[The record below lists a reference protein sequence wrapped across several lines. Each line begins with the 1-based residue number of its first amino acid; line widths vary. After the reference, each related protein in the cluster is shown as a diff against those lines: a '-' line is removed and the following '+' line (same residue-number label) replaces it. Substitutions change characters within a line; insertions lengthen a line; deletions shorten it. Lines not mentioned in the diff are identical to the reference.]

1 MFCRVHG
8 LGRGANL
15 WEVIMAKAPKKTTK
29 TTKKP
34 RQKAALKRRVFLVV
48 VDESNEFHQ
57 ALYFA
62 CMRAKSVHGRVAL
75 LRCVGG
81 AEFQHWVGVGELMV
95 EEARE
100 EAENLLREQS
110 ERVHKLTGE
119 YPIVH
124 LREGDA
130 KTEIISLINEEPE
143 ISILVLGLDTQDETT
158 DSLISY
164 LISRGAAQCRVPIT
178 IVPGN
183 LSDKDLDKVT

>member
-15 WEVIMAKAPKKTTK
+15 WKVIMAKAS
-29 TTKKP
+29 KKP
-34 RQKAALKRRVFLVV
+34 QNTPPHKRRVFLVV
-48 VDESNEFHQ
+48 VDESSEFHQ

-110 ERVHKLTGE
+110 ESVHKLTGE

-130 KTEIISLINEEPE
+130 KTEVINLINEEPE
-143 ISILVLGLDTQDETT
+143 ISILVLGANTQDENTGP
-158 DSLISY
+158 LISY
-164 LISRGAAQCRVPIT
+164 LTARGAAQCRVPIT

-183 LSDKDLDKVT
+183 LSDTDLDKVT

>member
-15 WEVIMAKAPKKTTK
+15 WKVIKIIMAKATKTSGKKTPH
-29 TTKKP
+29 KP
-34 RQKAALKRRVFLVV
+34 PYKRRVFLVV
-48 VDESNEFHQ
+48 VDESSEFHQ

-110 ERVHKLTGE
+110 EWVHRLTSE

-130 KTEIISLINEEPE
+130 KTEIINLINEEPE
-143 ISILVLGLDTQDETT
+143 ISVLVLGANTQDETT
-158 DSLISY
+158 GPLISY
-164 LISRGAAQCRVPIT
+164 LTARGAAQCRVPIT

-183 LSDKDLDKVT
+183 LSDADLDKVT